1 MAAPRMPSAA
11 DLAAA
16 KGARDGFF
24 AATGVLVGLS
34 CEFDP
39 NPPSFSL
46 SYYLL
51 QLLIAF
57 VVLLRLGWR
66 LHMRGPGLDDLFM
79 GLAWVRYLIRRA
91 CVALI
96 LIFVAQVFLMG
107 YLGEI
112 VLAKHNG
119 LGHYMAELT
128 FDQMTIFLKVNIL
141 AETGVRYPC

>member
-1 MAAPRMPSAA
+1 
-11 DLAAA
+11 
-16 KGARDGFF
+16 
-24 AATGVLVGLS
+24 
-34 CEFDP
+34 
-39 NPPSFSL
+39 
-46 SYYLL
+46 
-51 QLLIAF
+51 
-57 VVLLRLGWR
+57 
-66 LHMRGPGLDDLFM
+66 MRGPGLDDLFM

-141 AETGVRYPC
+141 AERGVRYSC